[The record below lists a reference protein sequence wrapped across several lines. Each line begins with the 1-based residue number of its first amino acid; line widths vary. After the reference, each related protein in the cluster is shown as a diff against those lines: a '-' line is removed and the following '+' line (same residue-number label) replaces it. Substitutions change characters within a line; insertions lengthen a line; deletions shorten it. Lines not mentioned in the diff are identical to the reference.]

1 MGDRSVHNAR
11 ECLHFSGVCRA
22 LNVPKVRHLSVG
34 LEPFFPPN
42 GPEWF
47 FTAERDAS
55 GMQAECSP
63 VCLQGREALYLLF
76 TFFLL
81 FFFFVVEIDHL
92 QFLMI
97 PVFSSLSLTKRAGR
111 GEAKTQFSHCLVML
125 GVVYPLHC

>member
-1 MGDRSVHNAR
+1 MLSSLSPRTGGSVPP
-11 ECLHFSGVCRA
+11 F
-22 LNVPKVRHLSVG
+22 HLLS
-34 LEPFFPPN
+34 
-42 GPEWF
+42 
-47 FTAERDAS
+47 S
-55 GMQAECSP
+55 
-63 VCLQGREALYLLF
+63 
-76 TFFLL
+76 